1 MGATDSE
8 RGKQR
13 MTGMRIYLALA
24 IGLFSLSP
32 AAAGE
37 APKLVLSHTGFTLGS
52 RHASFNKTS
61 RTDAIALA
69 SLALGRPVA
78 TGSHGDCGQGQVIGF
93 AKFRGDFELSFVGGR
108 LSGWT
113 EDGPALATGNGIR
126 VGSKVAALRKAYPD
140 TYTDAG
146 DEANGGLGP
155 SFQSETGPSGWL
167 DGVKPTSKIAGLF
180 AGTTCLSGV

>member
-1 MGATDSE
+1 
-8 RGKQR
+8 
-13 MTGMRIYLALA
+13 MRIYFVLAMGLA
-24 IGLFSLSP
+24 SLSLG
-32 AAAGE
+32 AAGKT
-37 APKLVLSHTGFTLGS
+37 PMLTLSHDGFAVGS
-52 RHASFNKTS
+52 KHSRFEVTSKTQ
-61 RTDAIALA
+61 AIALA

-78 TGSHGDCGQGQVIGF
+78 SGSHGDCGQGQVIGF

-113 EDGPALATGNGIR
+113 ADSSALATDRGIR
-126 VGSKVAALRKAYPD
+126 VGSSVTALRKAYPD
-140 TYTDAG
+140 IYTDAG

>member
-1 MGATDSE
+1 
-8 RGKQR
+8 
-13 MTGMRIYLALA
+13 MRIYLVLA
-24 IGLFSLSP
+24 MGAASLSLG
-32 AAAGE
+32 AAGKS
-37 APKLVLSHTGFTLGS
+37 PTLTLSHDGFSVGS
-52 RHASFNKTS
+52 KHS
-61 RTDAIALA
+61 RFDLTPKAQAVALA
-69 SLALGRPVA
+69 SLGRPIA
-78 TGSHGDCGQGQVIGF
+78 SGSHGDCGQGQVIGYV
-93 AKFRGDFELSFVGGR
+93 KFRGDFELSFVGGR

-113 EDGPALATGNGIR
+113 EDGPALATGKAIR
-126 VGSKVAALRKAYPD
+126 VGSSVSALRKAYPD